1 MFKSKTVIGALGAIL
16 ASVGGVMSGELE
28 MGAAINVIV
37 TSVLAIFLRHG
48 VKKAENANNVSG

>member
-1 MFKSKTVIGALGAIL
+1 MFKSKTVIGAIGAIL
-16 ASVGGVMSGELE
+16 AAAGGVMSGELE

-48 VKKAENANNVSG
+48 VKKAENSNS